1 MVTNTINDIALGS
14 RQFTIHKADLCVVSR
29 FCGDQL
35 GTKKSWNVKM
45 TFDDIDAQEFTTFF
59 KWVQTR
65 RFPCGTWTLKEL
77 AELWLLGHRFEC
89 TRFRNEVMARME
101 VKSLTVHSVW
111 YNEEKKR
118 NEHKTEEFIKFLKFL
133 SIRKD
138 IVAGQLVNLAAQ
150 ILFVASKEDYDKMI
164 SVARQDIK
172 EAVTRLLKDAQG
184 KKGVEWKS
192 KGMYI

>member
-1 MVTNTINDIALGS
+1 
-14 RQFTIHKADLCVVSR
+14 
-29 FCGDQL
+29 
-35 GTKKSWNVKM
+35 
-45 TFDDIDAQEFTTFF
+45 
-59 KWVQTR
+59 
-65 RFPCGTWTLKEL
+65 
-77 AELWLLGHRFEC
+77 
-89 TRFRNEVMARME
+89 ME